1 MSTEHNRANKT
12 CKMMDM
18 YISVFVV
25 FFFFFFLKM
34 TVGKLAIVIRFHIT
48 HLVSIE

>member
-12 CKMMDM
+12 CKMMEM

-25 FFFFFFLKM
+25 FFFFFFEDDCWKA
-34 TVGKLAIVIRFHIT
+34 GYSYK
-48 HLVSIE
+48 VSYYSFSEH